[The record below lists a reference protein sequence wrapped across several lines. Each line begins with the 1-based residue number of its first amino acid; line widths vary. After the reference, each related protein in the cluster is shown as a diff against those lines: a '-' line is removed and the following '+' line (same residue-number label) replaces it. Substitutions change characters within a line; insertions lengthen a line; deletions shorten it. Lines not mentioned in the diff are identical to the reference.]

1 MISVFLMNLGTGD
14 GAWVNLPMDSE
25 ELSSFIRTNKIST
38 RINEEYIIADY
49 ENEDFPIT
57 ITEYTSVWELN
68 EMAEEFFNLEDY
80 EQEVI
85 KAYMECCSSSFS
97 EVKTLIE
104 DHDDLFLVSDI
115 EDAYDLGHY
124 LIEDTLAMIKN
135 LDTIVRYF
143 DYEAFGRDCLLEGN
157 MYLTSF
163 GCLFC

>member
-1 MISVFLMNLGTGD
+1 MISVFLMNLGTNA
-14 GAWVNLPMDSE
+14 GAWVNLPMDSG
-25 ELSSFIRTNKIST
+25 ELSSFIRTNRIST
-38 RINEEYIIADY
+38 PIHEEYIIADY

-57 ITEYTSVWELN
+57 ISEYTSVWELN
-68 EMAEEFFNLEDY
+68 EMAEDFFNLDED

-85 KAYMECCSSSFS
+85 RAYMESCSSSFS

-157 MYLTSF
+157 MHLTSF